1 MSILFRAN
9 CRYMRRLFY
18 RQGNVLKHEKL
29 SSAQLAGCA
38 GQTYPYLETQRGR
51 RGNVLMTL
59 HYYQNHAQDFFDGT
73 VNVDMTPLY
82 EAFTQHL
89 PHGARV
95 LDAGCGSGRDAKA
108 FHEMGYQVD
117 AFDAS
122 SAMVELARQHT
133 GLPVQLMTFSEIDG
147 KAQYDGIW
155 CCASLLHVPSSEL
168 PAVMQKLADALKP
181 GGVWY
186 VSFKYGNGE
195 RVQGERRFTDLDEEG
210 LRELLKAVPGME
222 IASLWVTQDNR
233 PDRDEMVEW
242 DITKNAA

>member
-1 MSILFRAN
+1 
-9 CRYMRRLFY
+9 
-18 RQGNVLKHEKL
+18 
-29 SSAQLAGCA
+29 
-38 GQTYPYLETQRGR
+38 
-51 RGNVLMTL
+51 MTL
-59 HYYQNHAQDFFDGT
+59 HYYQNHAQHFFDGT

-89 PHGARV
+89 THGARV

-195 RVQGERRFTDLDEEG
+195 RVQGIRRFTDLDEEG
-210 LRELLKAVPGME
+210 LRMGISNITDVA
-222 IASLWVTQDNR
+222 ITSLWVTKDYRQERSERWLNG
-233 PDRDEMVEW
+233 
-242 DITKNAA
+242 ILHKKNTIF

>member
-1 MSILFRAN
+1 
-9 CRYMRRLFY
+9 
-18 RQGNVLKHEKL
+18 
-29 SSAQLAGCA
+29 
-38 GQTYPYLETQRGR
+38 
-51 RGNVLMTL
+51 MTL
-59 HYYQNHAQDFFDGT
+59 HYYQNHAQDFFNGT

-89 PHGARV
+89 THGARV

-168 PAVMQKLADALKP
+168 PAVMQKIADALKP
-181 GGVWY
+181 GGIWY

-195 RVQGERRFTDLDEEG
+195 RVQGERRFTDLNEEG
-210 LRELLKAVPGME
+210 LRMGISNITDVA
-222 IASLWVTQDNR
+222 ITSLWVTKDYRQERSERWLNG
-233 PDRDEMVEW
+233 
-242 DITKNAA
+242 ILHKKNTIF

>member
-1 MSILFRAN
+1 
-9 CRYMRRLFY
+9 
-18 RQGNVLKHEKL
+18 
-29 SSAQLAGCA
+29 
-38 GQTYPYLETQRGR
+38 
-51 RGNVLMTL
+51 MTL

-89 PHGARV
+89 AHGARV

-108 FHEMGYQVD
+108 FHEMGYVVD

-122 SAMVELARQHT
+122 SAMVELAKQHT

-210 LRELLKAVPGME
+210 LRMGISNITDVE
-222 IASLWVTQDNR
+222 ITSLWVTKDYRSERSEKWLNG
-233 PDRDEMVEW
+233 VLHK
-242 DITKNAA
+242 KNTLF

>member
-1 MSILFRAN
+1 
-9 CRYMRRLFY
+9 
-18 RQGNVLKHEKL
+18 
-29 SSAQLAGCA
+29 
-38 GQTYPYLETQRGR
+38 
-51 RGNVLMTL
+51 MTL

-73 VNVDMTPLY
+73 VNVNMTPLY
-82 EAFTQHL
+82 EAFTRHL
-89 PHGARV
+89 APGAQI

-133 GLPVQLMTFSEIDG
+133 GLPVQLMSFSEIDG

-155 CCASLLHVPSSEL
+155 CCASLLHVPSYEL

-186 VSFKYGNGE
+186 VSFKHGNGE
-195 RVQGERRFTDLDEEG
+195 RVQGERRFTDMDEEG
-210 LRELLKAVPGME
+210 LRELLKAVSGME
-222 IASLWVTQDNR
+222 IASLWATQDNR
-233 PDRDEMVEW
+233 PDRNETW
-242 DITKNAA
+242 LNGILIKYASL

>member
-1 MSILFRAN
+1 
-9 CRYMRRLFY
+9 
-18 RQGNVLKHEKL
+18 
-29 SSAQLAGCA
+29 
-38 GQTYPYLETQRGR
+38 
-51 RGNVLMTL
+51 MTL
-59 HYYQNHAQDFFDGT
+59 NYYQNHAQDFFDGT

-122 SAMVELARQHT
+122 SAMVELAKQHT

-155 CCASLLHVPSSEL
+155 CCASLLHIPSSEL

-195 RVQGERRFTDLDEEG
+195 RMQGERRFMDLDEEG
-210 LRELLKAVPGME
+210 LRMGISNITDVA
-222 IASLWVTQDNR
+222 ITSLWVTKDYR
-233 PDRDEMVEW
+233 PERSERW
-242 DITKNAA
+242 LNGILHKKNTIL

>member
-1 MSILFRAN
+1 
-9 CRYMRRLFY
+9 
-18 RQGNVLKHEKL
+18 
-29 SSAQLAGCA
+29 
-38 GQTYPYLETQRGR
+38 
-51 RGNVLMTL
+51 MTL

-122 SAMVELARQHT
+122 SAMVELAKQHT
-133 GLPVQLMTFSEIDG
+133 GLPVQLMTFSEIDA
-147 KAQYDGIW
+147 KAQYDAIW
-155 CCASLLHVPSSEL
+155 CCASLLHVPSFGL

-210 LRELLKAVPGME
+210 LRMGISNITDVE
-222 IASLWVTQDNR
+222 ITWLWVTKDYR
-233 PDRDEMVEW
+233 PERSERW
-242 DITKNAA
+242 LNGILHKKNTVF